1 LTDDGHPDI
10 TLHFEM
16 GCTLADFHR
25 LLPAVATIRYNA
37 ALNRFIHEEDDRC
50 WSVQLGTPRE
60 RPIAALRLPVVDVVM
75 EFRGYARQ
83 DVDAVVERF
92 LAHFRRGG
100 G

>member
-1 LTDDGHPDI
+1 MTDDKPADV

-25 LLPAVATIRYNA
+25 LLPAVAAIHYNA
-37 ALNRFIHEEDDRC
+37 ALNRFVHEEDGRC
-50 WSVQLGTPRE
+50 WSVQLGARRE
-60 RPIAALRLPVVDVVM
+60 RSIAALQLPVVDVVM
-75 EFRGYARQ
+75 EFRGYARHE
-83 DVDAVVERF
+83 VDAVVERF